1 MPYPSLFLSIIWM
14 LVYPLSCLLPGDV
27 GRIPDVMFLK
37 TAQPLEENAC
47 CKIKV
52 IVIVVISAFS
62 DLGYVFMEMGIRLQ
76 VKAQA
81 YQLAGTQRLSMG

>member
-1 MPYPSLFLSIIWM
+1 MPYPLLFLSIIWM

-27 GRIPDVMFLK
+27 GRIHELTFLK

-62 DLGYVFMEMGIRLQ
+62 DLGSVFMEMGIGLQ
-76 VKAQA
+76 AKAQA
-81 YQLAGTQRLSMG
+81 YQLAETQRLSVG